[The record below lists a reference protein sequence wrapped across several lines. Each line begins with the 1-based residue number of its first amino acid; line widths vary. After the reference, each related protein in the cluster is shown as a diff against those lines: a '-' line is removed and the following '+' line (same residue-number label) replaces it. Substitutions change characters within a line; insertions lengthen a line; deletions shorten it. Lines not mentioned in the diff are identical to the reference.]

1 MRRQTRT
8 WLLIIALTA
17 GAIVGSVIGEAL
29 RDIAPVLARG
39 FEVGVNPPFVLN
51 LNVISFSL
59 GFSLSLN
66 LAGAI
71 VVLLLVLLLGR

>member
-17 GAIVGSVIGEAL
+17 GAIVGSVVGEAL
-29 RDIAPVLARG
+29 KDVSPVLARG
-39 FEVGVNPPFVLN
+39 FAVGVEPPFVLD
-51 LNVISFSL
+51 LNVVSFSL
-59 GFSLSLN
+59 GFSLRLN

>member
-29 RDIAPVLARG
+29 RDVAPVLARG

>member
-8 WLLIIALTA
+8 WLLVIALTA
-17 GAIVGSVIGEAL
+17 GAIVGSVVGEAL
-29 RDIAPVLARG
+29 KDVVPVLARG
-39 FEVGVNPPFVLN
+39 FVVGVQPPFVLD
-51 LNVISFSL
+51 LNVVSLSL
-59 GFSLSLN
+59 GFTLHLN